1 MYKIKIKSQKNNRKT
16 AKTQVTVDCF
26 DTIETA
32 QAFINKCV
40 VDQYRKCMRG
50 WGLTALDTA
59 QPSETEYTALYQSA
73 CLAFDCTA
81 LRVDFTII
89 PA

>member
-1 MYKIKIKSQKNNRKT
+1 MYKIRVKQQKNNRKT
-16 AKTQVTVDCF
+16 AKTTITADTF

-40 VDQYRKCMRG
+40 VDQYRMCMRG
-50 WGLTALDTA
+50 WGLTALDTT

-73 CLAFDCTA
+73 SLAFDCTA
-81 LRVDFTII
+81 LRMDFTII

>member
-1 MYKIKIKSQKNNRKT
+1 MYKIRVKQQKNNSKR
-16 AKTQVTVDCF
+16 AKTTITADTF

-40 VDQYRKCMRG
+40 VDQYRMCMRG

-73 CLAFDCTA
+73 SLAFDCTA